1 MSKAKKMLIYV
12 PVVIIFFLI
21 IPEIT
26 LRLTTPKQ
34 LASLSDFTSLGGML
48 NPLLS
53 LMIFL
58 GLFSIFLAV
67 ITVSI
72 SKKIYQTRANSKNKW
87 SLVLAVIGF
96 TYNDCQLSTLLI
108 LILAFCN
115 YCSLFSERGRR
126 NKHLKSLFPGQRHQV
141 DTDFRRKTT
150 WACHRLRHRKSLK
163 GLVYF
168 HTWMS
173 VLRFR

>member
-26 LRLTTPKQ
+26 LRLTTPEQ

-58 GLFSIFLAV
+58 GFFSIFLAV

-72 SKKIYQTRANSKNKW
+72 SRRIYQSKLNSKN
-87 SLVLAVIGF
+87 
-96 TYNDCQLSTLLI
+96 Q
-108 LILAFCN
+108 
-115 YCSLFSERGRR
+115 
-126 NKHLKSLFPGQRHQV
+126 
-141 DTDFRRKTT
+141 
-150 WACHRLRHRKSLK
+150 
-163 GLVYF
+163 
-168 HTWMS
+168 
-173 VLRFR
+173 

>member
-72 SKKIYQTRANSKNKW
+72 SKKIYQTRANSKNK
-87 SLVLAVIGF
+87 
-96 TYNDCQLSTLLI
+96 
-108 LILAFCN
+108 
-115 YCSLFSERGRR
+115 
-126 NKHLKSLFPGQRHQV
+126 
-141 DTDFRRKTT
+141 
-150 WACHRLRHRKSLK
+150 
-163 GLVYF
+163 
-168 HTWMS
+168 
-173 VLRFR
+173 

>member
-58 GLFSIFLAV
+58 ELFSIFLAV

-72 SKKIYQTRANSKNKW
+72 SKKIYQTRANSKNK
-87 SLVLAVIGF
+87 
-96 TYNDCQLSTLLI
+96 
-108 LILAFCN
+108 
-115 YCSLFSERGRR
+115 
-126 NKHLKSLFPGQRHQV
+126 
-141 DTDFRRKTT
+141 
-150 WACHRLRHRKSLK
+150 
-163 GLVYF
+163 
-168 HTWMS
+168 
-173 VLRFR
+173 

>member
-58 GLFSIFLAV
+58 GLFSIVLAV

-72 SKKIYQTRANSKNKW
+72 SKKIYQTRANSKNK
-87 SLVLAVIGF
+87 
-96 TYNDCQLSTLLI
+96 
-108 LILAFCN
+108 
-115 YCSLFSERGRR
+115 
-126 NKHLKSLFPGQRHQV
+126 
-141 DTDFRRKTT
+141 
-150 WACHRLRHRKSLK
+150 
-163 GLVYF
+163 
-168 HTWMS
+168 
-173 VLRFR
+173 